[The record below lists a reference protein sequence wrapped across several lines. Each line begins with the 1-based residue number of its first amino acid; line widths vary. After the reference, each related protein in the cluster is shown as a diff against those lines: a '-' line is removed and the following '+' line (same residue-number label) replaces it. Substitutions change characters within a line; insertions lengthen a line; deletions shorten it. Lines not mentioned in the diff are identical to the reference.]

1 MAKANERFNQKKCA
15 AWFQLYT
22 DSDADKLGPEGM
34 ERFCEDLGVD
44 PANIVMLVLAWHM
57 NASDM
62 GYFSRPEWI
71 HGLSKLECDSVVK
84 LRSRLGFLQ
93 DNLSDPENF
102 KSIYRYAFDFARNK
116 NQKNLDME
124 TAKAL
129 LQLLLG
135 KVWPLH
141 AAFQEFLETQTH
153 YKVINRDQ
161 WYNILEFSRSI
172 RSDLSNYDE
181 DGAWPVLLDEFV
193 TWLKNRC

>member
-1 MAKANERFNQKKCA
+1 
-15 AWFQLYT
+15 
-22 DSDADKLGPEGM
+22 M

-102 KSIYRYAFDFARNK
+102 KSIYRYAFDFARVSLCLRSQFVTSEFRVCSK
-116 NQKNLDME
+116 
-124 TAKAL
+124 
-129 LQLLLG
+129 QL
-135 KVWPLH
+135 
-141 AAFQEFLETQTH
+141 
-153 YKVINRDQ
+153 VI
-161 WYNILEFSRSI
+161 FSRLQI
-172 RSDLSNYDE
+172 
-181 DGAWPVLLDEFV
+181 
-193 TWLKNRC
+193 